1 MHITPYVTNCNI
13 TVKSIFTLPILSFI
27 IMRSVMLKILWT
39 RAPHHFY
46 NLKVKD
52 FKINMSNLNQKEQR
66 RRDDD
71 NPSEDL

>member
-1 MHITPYVTNCNI
+1 
-13 TVKSIFTLPILSFI
+13 
-27 IMRSVMLKILWT
+27 MLKMLWT

-52 FKINMSNLNQKEQR
+52 FKINMLNLNQKEQR

-71 NPSEDL
+71 NPSEDLWGSQLSAIILN